1 MKPTQGDVHVNQP
14 LSNIL
19 VAYMQDESRSV
30 ATKVFPVVPVS
41 HKTDTYY
48 KWVRDDFSRI
58 EAAERAPGTEAEGGG
73 FSVSTDTYECKEYAI
88 KKDIP
93 DPIRDNADAE
103 LDLDAAASEYIGMQ
117 LILKREKL
125 WLDTFFKSG
134 VWTGQ
139 ADQAGVSG
147 TPSTNQFKQWNDAAS
162 NPIEDIRAAIY
173 SIENATGYRPNK
185 LVIGPFVEKALLDHP
200 DIIDRIKYVQ
210 KGVATLELFAS
221 LLGLDQVLVPRLVYN
236 SAKEGQTASF
246 GFMAAKS
253 ALLLYAPSS
262 PSMMSPS
269 AGYTFAWTS
278 RFGNGAQGQRIKKYR
293 LEQLDSDRIEG
304 QMTVGLK
311 VVASDCAAFFGSVV
325 A

>member
-41 HKTDTYY
+41 HKTDTFF
-48 KWVRDDFSRI
+48 KWVRDDFARI
-58 EAAERAPGTEAEGGG
+58 EATERAPGTEAEGGG
-73 FSVSTDTYECKEYAI
+73 FSVTTDTYECKEYAI

-93 DPIRDNADAE
+93 DAIRDNADAE

-117 LILKREKL
+117 LLLKREKL
-125 WLDTFFKSG
+125 WLDTFFKAG
-134 VWTGQ
+134 IWTGQ
-139 ADQAGVSG
+139 TDQAGVNAG
-147 TPSTNQFKQWNDAAS
+147 PGANQFLQWNDANS
-162 NPIEDIRAAIY
+162 DPITNVRSAMYA
-173 SIENATGYRPNK
+173 IENATGYRPNK
-185 LVIGPFVEKALLDHP
+185 LVIGPYVEKAILDHP

-210 KGVATLELFAS
+210 KGVATLELFAA
-221 LLGLDQVLVPRLVYN
+221 LLGLDEVLVPRLVYN
-236 SAKEGQTASF
+236 STKEGQTASF

-253 ALLLYAPSS
+253 ALLVYAPSS
-262 PSMMSPS
+262 PSIMSPS

-293 LEQLDSDRIEG
+293 LEHLDSDRIEG

-311 VVASDCAAFFGSVV
+311 QVAADCGAFFGTVV